1 LYDNKEDLA
10 CAKKAVNIRAHH
22 ILKKNRESLFK
33 KPSSILT
40 RAIMHKVIAESKTF
54 SKILVAVDELKTSTA
69 STYRAIDYAVN
80 IAQDY
85 NAKLIILH
93 VIRADPRVHGI
104 NPPSHVIEMKKEAEA
119 NFAKMIEKIHEN
131 TDYKIRENL
140 QIKTDIIASVRIA
153 DAIVSYAKDKGIDL
167 IVTGTRGR
175 NKIKNALLGSIA
187 SDVITSAHC
196 PVLIAK

>member
-1 LYDNKEDLA
+1 
-10 CAKKAVNIRAHH
+10 
-22 ILKKNRESLFK
+22 LKKTDRESLFK

-93 VIRADPRVHGI
+93 VIRTDPKVHGI

-119 NFAKMIEKIHEN
+119 NFAKMIEKIYEN

>member
-1 LYDNKEDLA
+1 
-10 CAKKAVNIRAHH
+10 
-22 ILKKNRESLFK
+22 
-33 KPSSILT
+33 
-40 RAIMHKVIAESKTF
+40 
-54 SKILVAVDELKTSTA
+54 
-69 STYRAIDYAVN
+69 
-80 IAQDY
+80 
-85 NAKLIILH
+85 
-93 VIRADPRVHGI
+93 
-104 NPPSHVIEMKKEAEA
+104 MKKEAEA

>member
-1 LYDNKEDLA
+1 M
-10 CAKKAVNIRAHH
+10 KKT
-22 ILKKNRESLFK
+22 NRESLFK

-119 NFAKMIEKIHEN
+119 NFAKMIEKIYEN